1 MRSIADPSIVL
12 AVLSLLRHLVIA
24 LLDFLSPRA
33 RLAAENL
40 LLRQQ
45 LVILRRTAPRPRFKP
60 WQRRLLSS
68 LAVRW
73 SALQNAV
80 LVVKPATLLRWHRT
94 AWRWWWRRKSKR
106 QPGRPPISPEMRSLI
121 RRIWRENTTW
131 GQTTIAAECGK
142 LGWTVSPR
150 TVAKYRPRHLD
161 RSRGQAWSTFVRNH
175 LSQIWACDF
184 FTIVSLRFQVLYGF
198 VILALERLQ
207 IMHVGVTTYPTA
219 EWAAQRV
226 VEAVRDRLPPRLL
239 LHDRDGVYGT
249 AFRGRV
255 NGLGIRELLTPPRA
269 PTANTYCERIIGTL
283 RRDCLDHLFVWDDG

>member
-1 MRSIADPSIVL
+1 MVL
-12 AVLSLLRHLVIA
+12 TVLSLLRHLVIA
-24 LLDFLSPRA
+24 FVDFLSPRA

-45 LVILRRTAPRPRFKP
+45 LVILRRTARRPRFKP
-60 WQRRLLSS
+60 WQRRLFSS
-68 LAVRW
+68 IAVLW
-73 SALQNAV
+73 SALRNSI

-106 QPGRPPISPEMRSLI
+106 HPGRPPISPELRSLI
-121 RRIWRENTTW
+121 RRLWRENTTW

-184 FTIVSLRFQVLYGF
+184 FTILSLLWWPAGSSTTSPTGGRHSWRTT
-198 VILALERLQ
+198 LAQFGRGLKLES
-207 IMHVGVTTYPTA
+207 
-219 EWAAQRV
+219 AA
-226 VEAVRDRLPPRLL
+226 RLL
-239 LHDRDGVYGT
+239 H
-249 AFRGRV
+249 
-255 NGLGIRELLTPPRA
+255 E
-269 PTANTYCERIIGTL
+269 
-283 RRDCLDHLFVWDDG
+283 